1 MWKLMVAGKEWLYE
15 GPQAIKRAT
24 AAGKL
29 LMRRYDVHVAY
40 VMPYGGTEGEAI
52 VLEW

>member
-1 MWKLMVAGKEWLYE
+1 MVAGKEWLYD

-29 LMRRYDVHVAY
+29 MMRRYDVHIAY
-40 VMPYGGTEGEAI
+40 VTPYGGEAGETI